1 MRYLAISLFLDNY
14 IFCIRRKLLIN
25 CESYDPISLIP
36 SALIIVIVAVIKT
49 CQGSER
55 LGTIAEVR
63 RFGGC

>member
-1 MRYLAISLFLDNY
+1 MG
-14 IFCIRRKLLIN
+14 RKLLIN